1 MSRYKITSMEKVAP
15 PQNVTSKN
23 WYKFIIENEFN
34 TIINI
39 RSGSQKEI
47 LQFSRESI
55 KRLNEKYLTHI
66 NFKMHRPVNEI
77 CSTSYHLI

>member
-15 PQNVTSKN
+15 PQGVTSKS

-34 TIINI
+34 AIINI
-39 RSGSQKEI
+39 SSGSQKEI
-47 LQFSRESI
+47 MHFARESV

-66 NFKMHRPVNEI
+66 NFKTHRPVNEI
-77 CSTSYHLI
+77 ISANYHLI

>member
-1 MSRYKITSMEKVAP
+1 MSLYKITSMEKVAP
-15 PQNVTSKN
+15 PQDFTSKN

-47 LQFSRESI
+47 RQFARQSV

-66 NFKMHRPVNEI
+66 NFKIHRPVI
-77 CSTSYHLI
+77 DISSAYYHLI

>member
-1 MSRYKITSMEKVAP
+1 MSRYKITSIKKVAP
-15 PQNVTSKN
+15 PQDVTSKN

-47 LQFSRESI
+47 MQFARESV

-66 NFKMHRPVNEI
+66 NFKIHKPVIEI
-77 CSTSYHLI
+77 SSANYHLI